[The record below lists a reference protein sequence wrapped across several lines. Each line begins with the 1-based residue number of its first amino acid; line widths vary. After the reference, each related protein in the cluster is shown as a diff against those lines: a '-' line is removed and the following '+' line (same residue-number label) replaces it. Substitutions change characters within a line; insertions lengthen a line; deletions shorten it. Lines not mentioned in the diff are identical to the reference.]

1 MFAKLSLESFAYDFA
16 ETFFFPNQKTKEI
29 YNKYMTER
37 IFPYSV
43 LKDTDSICVFFI
55 FISKPESSLPDGK
68 FRDVLFEVI
77 KEHGILHW
85 FDTSHKLW
93 ENFSARDESLKK
105 KLGYFSIKKID
116 DPCVVTVAVNPKEY
130 FEAF

>member
-68 FRDVLFEVI
+68 FRDILFEVI
-77 KEHGILHW
+77 KEHDILH
-85 FDTSHKLW
+85 
-93 ENFSARDESLKK
+93 
-105 KLGYFSIKKID
+105 
-116 DPCVVTVAVNPKEY
+116 
-130 FEAF
+130 